1 MRSQLLGIVLLA
13 LLAACQSP
21 ATPPTSTATST
32 PLPAPTA
39 TIPPP
44 LTAGPVKI
52 PSANGQAIS
61 AEVKGSGDTAIV
73 FANMSDDYSGVWLNL
88 INKLDKDKFT
98 LVNFNYT
105 APEPD
110 AARADID
117 AVLKFL
123 EEHGVKHTICVG
135 ASLGTLA
142 CTHAAKHSN
151 MTGLVFMSGP
161 ASDTLAEVKY
171 PKLFVVAEMDGTFTA
186 STQAMYD
193 AAAEPKTIKIFPGY
207 AHGAAMFLDNS
218 LELTPYIADFLNK
231 LP

>member
-1 MRSQLLGIVLLA
+1 MRPQFVLLGIIMLA
-13 LLAACQSP
+13 VAACQAP
-21 ATPPTSTATST
+21 ATPPPPTET

-39 TIPPP
+39 TTPPS

-52 PSANGQAIS
+52 PAANGQTIA
-61 AEVKGSGDTAIV
+61 AEVKGSGDTTIV
-73 FANMSDDYSGVWLNL
+73 FANMSDDYSGVWLKL
-88 INKLDKDKFT
+88 INALDKDKFT

-105 APEPD
+105 APQAD

-123 EEHGVKHTICVG
+123 EEHGVKRTICVG
-135 ASLGTLA
+135 ASLGTMA
-142 CTHAAKHSN
+142 CTHAAKHPN

-171 PKLFVVAEMDGTFTA
+171 PKLFVVAEKDDSFTA

-193 AAAEPKTIKIFPGY
+193 NAAEPKTIKIFPGY

-218 LELTPYIADFLNK
+218 LELAPYVADFLNK